1 MDLATLTCCLPIV
14 ILLALFVL
22 SAFIRVVYD
31 YQKGLVL
38 TLGKYSGMRGSGLQF
53 VIPLLQEMRVV
64 DLRIQAID
72 IPKQEVLS
80 KDNVTVFINAVLY
93 FKINNPESAIF
104 NVQDYTSAIFQHGQT
119 AIRDVVGSRTL
130 DQLLTDRKAVADAIS
145 VAVEKDAHE
154 WGVDVTGIK
163 IQDIGLPD
171 SMKSAMARQA
181 QAEREKRAA
190 IIISQGESMAA
201 DNISAAAKILSEAP
215 GALHLRTL
223 QMLTSVSTFEE
234 NDLNVLIPME
244 GTEPTAGAV
253 ARPTILGKAAQANQQ
268 RSVADAIEKLR
279 EAAKAPPA
287 KAGRTQA
294 KAPDTESKG
303 S

>member
-1 MDLATLTCCLPIV
+1 MDLGTLICCVPTV
-14 ILLALFVL
+14 ILIGIFVF

-31 YQKGLVL
+31 YQKGLIL
-38 TLGKYSGMRGSGLQF
+38 SLGKYSGMRGSGLQL

-93 FKINNPESAIF
+93 YKINNPESAIF
-104 NVQDYTSAIFQHGQT
+104 NVQDYASAIFQHGQT

-145 VAVEKDAHE
+145 QAVEKDAHE

-171 SMKSAMARQA
+171 TMKSAMARQA

-190 IIISQGESMAA
+190 IIISQGESLAA
-201 DNISAAAKILSEAP
+201 DNISAAAKILSESP

-234 NDLNVLIPME
+234 NDLNVLVPME
-244 GTEPTAGAV
+244 GTEAMPAAV
-253 ARPTILGKAAQANQQ
+253 AKAAQSKPGAMKT
-268 RSVADAIEKLR
+268 VAEAIERLK
-279 EAAKAPPA
+279 AAQQPQKAARPKSPE
-287 KAGRTQA
+287 
-294 KAPDTESKG
+294 TETKV
-303 S
+303 